1 MIQAADNLGG
11 IRIDC
16 VAYGREG
23 RNAEA
28 NENFDC
34 RGILSSFEHTDVFAG
49 NAGSRR
55 HFLLGKASFQA
66 HRTQFGAKHTN

>member
-16 VAYGREG
+16 V
-23 RNAEA
+23 AEA